1 MTGEGLQGDMMV
13 LKVWDPGTFGS
24 LARPLSVRCH
34 FFGELY
40 CLKADEKVSAEL
52 PLESAG
58 ELIRMLGKMSS
69 RLTGEALYSFVKN
82 ELELKVGDEGYS
94 IYAID
99 DCQLAVMDYIS
110 VDSEAASAY
119 LQGGLDSLSEHCRA
133 LERLLSE
140 PFPRLEEMEGSVFEI
155 MGFLEPYQEF
165 YPSLKKVL
173 GDKLSGEFESPE
185 VARVYLTVADASLAR
200 DYERFRT
207 ETVEPWLDMLRRALR
222 AIQKPK

>member
-1 MTGEGLQGDMMV
+1 VTSESLQGDMMV
-13 LKVWDPGTFGS
+13 LKVWDPGSFGS

-34 FFGELY
+34 FFGELHY
-40 CLKADEKVSAEL
+40 LEANEKAPAEF
-52 PLESAG
+52 PLESMG
-58 ELIRMLGKMSS
+58 ETVRVIGKMSS
-69 RLTGEALYSFVKN
+69 VATGDALHSFVKN
-82 ELELKVGDEGYS
+82 ELALKVRDEGFS

-99 DCQLAVMDYIS
+99 DYQLAVVDYIS

-119 LQGGLDSLSEHCRA
+119 LQGGLDSLSEHCQA

-140 PFPRLEEMEGSVFEI
+140 PFPRLEEMNGNVFRI
-155 MGFLEPYQEF
+155 MGFLEPYQEL

-185 VARVYLTVADASLAR
+185 VAKVYLTVADASLAMR
-200 DYERFRT
+200 YEQFRA
-207 ETVEPWLDMLRRALR
+207 ETVEPWLDILRRALR

>member
-1 MTGEGLQGDMMV
+1 MTSEGLQGDMMV

-52 PLESAG
+52 PLESMG
-58 ELIRMLGKMSS
+58 EVVRIIGKMSS

-82 ELELKVGDEGYS
+82 ELDLRVRDEGCS

-99 DCQLAVMDYIS
+99 DCQLDVIDCIS

-119 LQGGLDSLSEHCRA
+119 LQGGLDSLSEHCQA

-140 PFPRLEEMEGSVFEI
+140 PFPRLEEMEGKIFEI
-155 MGFLEPYQEF
+155 MGLLEPYQEL
-165 YPSLKKVL
+165 YPSLKRVL
-173 GDKLSGEFESPE
+173 GDKLGGGFESPE
-185 VARVYLTVADASLAR
+185 VAKVYLTVADASLAKA
-200 DYERFRT
+200 YERFRA
-207 ETVEPWLDMLRRALR
+207 ETVEPWLDILRRALR
-222 AIQKPK
+222 AIQKPR